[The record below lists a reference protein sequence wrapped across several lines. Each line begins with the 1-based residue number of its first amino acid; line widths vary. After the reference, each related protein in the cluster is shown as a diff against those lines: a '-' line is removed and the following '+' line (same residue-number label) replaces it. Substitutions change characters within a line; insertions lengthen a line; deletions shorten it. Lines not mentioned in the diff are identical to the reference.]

1 MTAISLPGY
10 IGLYSEQRMMK
21 SQWKALDNLKEGKL
35 AGNIPCIKSVNVGVI
50 SILINHTYVCT
61 LRNVGLLFWQRN
73 TKLRYSTG
81 RKAGVGGNLY
91 INLVCLSVCLFKSN
105 KRQNGRTDR
114 SQIF

>member
-50 SILINHTYVCT
+50 SILINHTYIYTAERRFFV
-61 LRNVGLLFWQRN
+61 LA
-73 TKLRYSTG
+73 K
-81 RKAGVGGNLY
+81 K
-91 INLVCLSVCLFKSN
+91 
-105 KRQNGRTDR
+105 
-114 SQIF
+114 